1 MSTIPT
7 GPYGRAQDQ
16 ASQHPLPIYFKDN
29 HLKIVAFD
37 HRYLIVRVATPYLRC
52 LIVAAHA
59 PHTGHDDNV
68 IKEWW
73 SKLQEA
79 IPATLSEWPIILLS
93 DANATVGTS
102 TSKHVG
108 DFQFEA
114 FICQHDLWLPATFAE
129 CQLGQGATWT
139 HTSGSSR
146 RIDYVGLPLS
156 WSYQRCTTWV
166 SETIG
171 PTIVRGD
178 HSAVCAEVVFTLA
191 RPTNGFTPDWGQA
204 ERLAVDPNAVNW
216 QGLVPLCHSQL
227 DVHSH
232 LQQLQDA
239 LATHLRHQQKR
250 KDRKPVKQTLSE
262 QTWELVCTKRHWRK
276 ALADHVKLQ
285 RTTFLEGCFAA
296 WRHQRSDLGSS
307 YGELTALQDKLIAQ
321 ALAEFR
327 HYGLLVTKAMR
338 ADDRA
343 FFDGLL
349 KDGAEFLEPRQVKQ
363 LWAVVRRSLPK
374 FRNHKVGYSPHK
386 LAHLEEQSARHFED
400 LEIGLPTPAK
410 ALLAKCLQDQ
420 ADAAWRDLP
429 SQVAFSS
436 IPSLPEVEDALR
448 ATQADRA
455 TGFDAVPS
463 SVYHKH
469 AAFLGRY

>member
-1 MSTIPT
+1 
-7 GPYGRAQDQ
+7 
-16 ASQHPLPIYFKDN
+16 
-29 HLKIVAFD
+29 
-37 HRYLIVRVATPYLRC
+37 
-52 LIVAAHA
+52 
-59 PHTGHDDNV
+59 
-68 IKEWW
+68 
-73 SKLQEA
+73 
-79 IPATLSEWPIILLS
+79 
-93 DANATVGTS
+93 
-102 TSKHVG
+102 
-108 DFQFEA
+108 
-114 FICQHDLWLPATFAE
+114 
-129 CQLGQGATWT
+129 
-139 HTSGSSR
+139 
-146 RIDYVGLPLS
+146 
-156 WSYQRCTTWV
+156 
-166 SETIG
+166 
-171 PTIVRGD
+171 
-178 HSAVCAEVVFTLA
+178 
-191 RPTNGFTPDWGQA
+191 
-204 ERLAVDPNAVNW
+204 
-216 QGLVPLCHSQL
+216 
-227 DVHSH
+227 
-232 LQQLQDA
+232 

-285 RTTFLEGCFAA
+285 RKTFLEGCFAA

-307 YGELTALQDKLIAQ
+307 YGKLTALQDKLIAQ

-374 FRNHKVGYSPHK
+374 FRNRKVGYSPYK